1 MALLIKEGPTWL
13 MTSSFT
19 VLPVPPLPM
28 GNWMMHGQSG
38 MFGSRMF
45 YAKHF
50 VTAAGMD
57 LRVCP

>member
-28 GNWMMHGQSG
+28 GNWMMHG
-38 MFGSRMF
+38 
-45 YAKHF
+45 
-50 VTAAGMD
+50 
-57 LRVCP
+57 